1 MNRARSGRPRVT
13 RDVQVTAE
21 DHVFYPWSAQGGPN
35 PVLITGASG
44 SWFWDETGARYLDFS
59 SQLVNVNIGHQHPDM
74 IEAVVAQARELATI
88 SPTVGNRARSELARL
103 VVERAPGDLN
113 RVLFTTGGAE
123 AVEHAV
129 RLARSYTGRT
139 KMLAAYR
146 SYHGGTGVAIGLT
159 GEPRRW
165 GAEPT
170 NVDVVRFFGPYLYRS
185 PWGARTPEE
194 ETAAALT
201 HLRQV
206 IEAEGPAHI
215 AGLIMETVVGTNGVL
230 VPPPGYL
237 AGVRALCDEF
247 GIVYIA
253 DEVMVGFGR
262 VGEWFAVDA
271 FEVAPDILT
280 FAKGV
285 NSGYVPLGGV
295 LIAERI
301 ARRYDDTPYPG
312 GLTYAGH
319 PLACAAGVASIGVF
333 ERDGILEHVRSV
345 GAQVLGKGLEE
356 LAARHP
362 SVGEVRG
369 LGYFWALELVRDPHT
384 REPLIPFAA
393 TGALAEPMNEVTA
406 AAKARGLW
414 PFNAGNRFQIA
425 PPLTTTAEEIR
436 LGLDIVDE
444 VLEVADRHVGT

>member
-1 MNRARSGRPRVT
+1 MV
-13 RDVQVTAE
+13 
-21 DHVFYPWSAQGGPN
+21 DHVFYPWSAQAELN
-35 PVLITGASG
+35 PVPITGASG
-44 SWFWDETGARYLDFS
+44 AYFWDDQGNRYLDFC
-59 SQLVNVNIGHQHPDM
+59 SQMVNVNIGHQHPD
-74 IEAVVAQARELATI
+74 IVAAIVAQAQVLTTI
-88 SPTVGNRARSELARL
+88 SPTMGNEVRSELARL
-103 VVERAPGDLN
+103 IVERAPGELN

-123 AVEHAV
+123 AIEHAV
-129 RLARSYTGRT
+129 RLARSFTGRT
-139 KMLAAYR
+139 KMLSAYR
-146 SYHGGTGVAIGLT
+146 SYHGGTGTAIGLT

-170 NVDVVRFFGPYLYRS
+170 NVDVVRFFGPYPYRS
-185 PWGARTPEE
+185 PWGTSSPEE
-194 ETAAALT
+194 ETAAALH

-206 IEAEGPAHI
+206 IELEGPQNI
-215 AGLIMETVVGTNGVL
+215 AGLILETVVGTNGVL
-230 VPPPGYL
+230 IPPPGYL

-262 VGEWFAVDA
+262 IGEWFAVRA
-271 FEVAPDILT
+271 FDVAPDLIT

-301 ARRYDDTPYPG
+301 AQRYDHTVYPG

-345 GAQVLGKGLEE
+345 GADVLGKGLHE
-356 LAARHP
+356 LATRHP

-369 LGYFWALELVRDPHT
+369 LGFFWALDLVRDPAT
-384 REPLIPFAA
+384 REPLVPFAA
-393 TGALAEPMNEVTA
+393 TGAAAEPMAKVTA

-425 PPLTTTAEEIR
+425 PPLTTSADELR
-436 LGLDIVDE
+436 LGLEIVDE
-444 VLEVADRHVGT
+444 VLAVADSYLR

>member
-1 MNRARSGRPRVT
+1 MV
-13 RDVQVTAE
+13 
-21 DHVFYPWSAQGGPN
+21 DHVFYPWSAQAELN
-35 PVLITGASG
+35 PAPITGAFG
-44 SWFWDETGARYLDFS
+44 SYFWDDTGKRYLDFS
-59 SQLVNVNIGHQHPDM
+59 SQLVNVNIGHQHPD
-74 IEAVVAQARELATI
+74 IVAAIVAQAQRLATI
-88 SPTVGNRARSELARL
+88 SPTVGNDVRSELARL
-103 VVERAPGDLN
+103 IVERAPGELN
-113 RVLFTTGGAE
+113 RILFTTGGAE

-170 NVDVVRFFGPYLYRS
+170 NVDVVRFFGPYPYRS
-185 PWGARTPEE
+185 PWGTAGPEE
-194 ETAAALT
+194 ETAAALA

-206 IEAEGPAHI
+206 IELEGPQHI
-215 AGLIMETVVGTNGVL
+215 AGLILETVVGTNGVL

-262 VGEWFAVDA
+262 VGEWFAVQA
-271 FEVAPDILT
+271 YGVEPDIIT

-295 LIAERI
+295 LMAERI
-301 ARRYDDTPYPG
+301 AQRYDHVTYPG

-319 PLACAAGVASIGVF
+319 PLACAAGVASIAVF
-333 ERDGILEHVRSV
+333 EREGILDHVRSV
-345 GAQVLGKGLEE
+345 GADVLGKGLRE

-369 LGYFWALELVRDPHT
+369 MGFFWALELVRDQRS

-393 TGALAEPMNEVTA
+393 AGADAEPMLAVTA
-406 AAKARGLW
+406 AAKTRGLW

-425 PPLTTTAEEIR
+425 PPLTTTADELR
-436 LGLDIVDE
+436 TGLEIVDE
-444 VLEVADRHVGT
+444 VLDVADGYLRMS

>member
-1 MNRARSGRPRVT
+1 MSA
-13 RDVQVTAE
+13 D
-21 DHVFYPWSAQGGPN
+21 DHVFYPWSVQGGPT
-35 PVLITGASG
+35 PPMITGASG
-44 SWFWDETGARYLDFS
+44 SWFWDEHGTKYLDFS
-59 SQLVNVNIGHQHPDM
+59 SQLVNVNIGHQHPDLVAAI
-74 IEAVVAQARELATI
+74 IEQARTLATI
-88 SPTVGNRARSELARL
+88 SPTVGNPARSELARL
-103 VVERAPGDLN
+103 ITERAPGQLN
-113 RVLFTTGGAE
+113 RILFTTGGAE

-129 RLARSYTGRT
+129 RLARSFTGRT

-146 SYHGGTGVAIGLT
+146 SYHGGTGTAIGLT

-170 NVDVVRFFGPYLYRS
+170 NVDVTRFFAPYPYRS
-185 PWGARTPEE
+185 PWGTTSPEE
-194 ETAAALT
+194 ETAAALA

-206 IEAEGPAHI
+206 IELEGPSHI
-215 AGLIMETVVGTNGVL
+215 AGLILETVVGTNGVL

-262 VGEWFAVDA
+262 VGEWFAVQAWDV
-271 FEVAPDILT
+271 EPDLIT

-301 ARRYDDTPYPG
+301 AQRYDDTLYPG

-319 PLACAAGVASIGVF
+319 PLACAAGVASIGIF
-333 ERDGILEHVRSV
+333 ERDGILDHVRTV
-345 GAQVLGKGLEE
+345 GADVFGKGLQE
-356 LAARHP
+356 LATRHP
-362 SVGEVRG
+362 SIGEVRG
-369 LGYFWALELVRDPHT
+369 LGFFWALELVRDPAT
-384 REPLIPFAA
+384 REPLVPFAA
-393 TGALAEPMNEVTA
+393 SGAAAEPMTRLTA
-406 AAKARGLW
+406 AAKARGVW

-425 PPLTTTAEEIR
+425 PPLTTSAEDLR
-436 LGLDIVDE
+436 TGLELVDQ
-444 VLEVADRHVGT
+444 VLEVADEYVR

>member
-1 MNRARSGRPRVT
+1 MA
-13 RDVQVTAE
+13 
-21 DHVFYPWSAQGGPN
+21 DHVFYPWSAQAELN
-35 PVLITGASG
+35 PVPITGAFG
-44 SWFWDETGARYLDFS
+44 SYFWDDTGKRYLDFS
-59 SQLVNVNIGHQHPDM
+59 SQMVNVNIGHQHPD
-74 IEAVVAQARELATI
+74 IVAAIVAQAQRLATI
-88 SPTVGNRARSELARL
+88 SPTVGNDVRSELARL
-103 VVERAPGDLN
+103 IVERAPGDLN
-113 RVLFTTGGAE
+113 RILFTTGGAE

-170 NVDVVRFFGPYLYRS
+170 NVDVVRFFGPYPYRS
-185 PWGARTPEE
+185 PWGTATPEE
-194 ETAAALT
+194 ETAAALR

-206 IEAEGPAHI
+206 IELEGPQHI
-215 AGLIMETVVGTNGVL
+215 AGLILETVVGTNGVL

-262 VGEWFAVDA
+262 VGEWFAVQA
-271 FEVAPDILT
+271 FGVEPDIIT

-295 LIAERI
+295 LMAERI
-301 ARRYDDTPYPG
+301 ARRYDHVVYPG

-319 PLACAAGVASIGVF
+319 PLACAAGVASIAVF
-333 ERDGILEHVRSV
+333 EREGILDHVRAV
-345 GAQVLGKGLEE
+345 GADVLGKGLRE
-356 LAARHP
+356 LAGRHP

-369 LGYFWALELVRDPHT
+369 LGFFWALELVRDH
-384 REPLIPFAA
+384 RDRQPLIPFAA
-393 TGALAEPMNEVTA
+393 TGADAEPMAAVTA

-425 PPLTTTAEEIR
+425 PPLTTTADELR
-436 LGLDIVDE
+436 TGLEIVDE
-444 VLEVADRHVGT
+444 VLDVADGYVDG

>member
-1 MNRARSGRPRVT
+1 MA
-13 RDVQVTAE
+13 
-21 DHVFYPWSAQGGPN
+21 DHVFYPWSAQAELN
-35 PVLITGASG
+35 PVPITGAFG
-44 SWFWDETGARYLDFS
+44 SYFWDDTGKRYLDFC
-59 SQLVNVNIGHQHPDM
+59 SQMVNVNIGHQHPD
-74 IEAVVAQARELATI
+74 IVAAIVAQAQRLATI
-88 SPTVGNRARSELARL
+88 SPTVGNDVRSELARL
-103 VVERAPGDLN
+103 IVERAPGDLN
-113 RVLFTTGGAE
+113 RILFTTGGAE

-170 NVDVVRFFGPYLYRS
+170 NVDVVRFFGPYPYRS
-185 PWGARTPEE
+185 PWGTATPEE
-194 ETAAALT
+194 ETAAALR

-206 IEAEGPAHI
+206 IELEGPQHI
-215 AGLIMETVVGTNGVL
+215 AGLILETVVGTNGVL

-262 VGEWFAVDA
+262 VGEWFAVQA
-271 FEVAPDILT
+271 FGVEPDIIT

-295 LIAERI
+295 LMAERI
-301 ARRYDDTPYPG
+301 ARRYDHVVYPG

-319 PLACAAGVASIGVF
+319 PLACAAGVASIAVF
-333 ERDGILEHVRSV
+333 EREGILDHVRAV
-345 GAQVLGKGLEE
+345 GADVLGKGLRE
-356 LAARHP
+356 LAGRHP

-369 LGYFWALELVRDPHT
+369 LGFFWALELVRDH
-384 REPLIPFAA
+384 RDRQPLIPFAA
-393 TGALAEPMNEVTA
+393 TGADAEPMAAVTA

-425 PPLTTTAEEIR
+425 PPLTTTADELR
-436 LGLDIVDE
+436 TGLEIVDE
-444 VLEVADRHVGT
+444 VLDVADRYVDG

>member
-1 MNRARSGRPRVT
+1 MA
-13 RDVQVTAE
+13 
-21 DHVFYPWSAQGGPN
+21 DHVFYPWSAQAELNTVP
-35 PVLITGASG
+35 ITGAFG
-44 SWFWDETGARYLDFS
+44 SYFWDDTGKRYLDFS
-59 SQLVNVNIGHQHPDM
+59 SQMVNVNIGHQHPD
-74 IEAVVAQARELATI
+74 IVAAIVAQAQRLATI
-88 SPTVGNRARSELARL
+88 SPTVGNDVRSELARL
-103 VVERAPGDLN
+103 IVERAPGDLN
-113 RVLFTTGGAE
+113 RILFTTGGAE

-170 NVDVVRFFGPYLYRS
+170 NVDVVRFFGPYPYRS
-185 PWGARTPEE
+185 PWGTATPEE
-194 ETAAALT
+194 ETAAALR

-206 IEAEGPAHI
+206 IELEGPQHI
-215 AGLIMETVVGTNGVL
+215 AGLILETVVGTNGVL

-262 VGEWFAVDA
+262 VGEWFAVQA
-271 FEVAPDILT
+271 FGVEPDIIT

-295 LIAERI
+295 LMAERI
-301 ARRYDDTPYPG
+301 AQRYDHVVYPG

-319 PLACAAGVASIGVF
+319 PLACAAGVASIAVF
-333 ERDGILEHVRSV
+333 EREGILDHVRAV
-345 GAQVLGKGLEE
+345 GADVLGKGLRE
-356 LAARHP
+356 LAGRHP

-369 LGYFWALELVRDPHT
+369 LGFFWALELVRDH
-384 REPLIPFAA
+384 RDRQPLIPFAA
-393 TGALAEPMNEVTA
+393 TGADAEPMAAVTA

-425 PPLTTTAEEIR
+425 PPLTTTADELR
-436 LGLDIVDE
+436 TGLEIVDE
-444 VLEVADRHVGT
+444 VLDVADGYVDG

>member
-1 MNRARSGRPRVT
+1 MT
-13 RDVQVTAE
+13 
-21 DHVFYPWSAQGGPN
+21 DHVFYPWAAQAELN
-35 PVLITGASG
+35 PPTIAGSSG
-44 SWFWDETGARYLDFS
+44 SYFWDDNGNRYLDFS

-74 IEAVVAQARELATI
+74 IAAIIAQAQLLTTI
-88 SPTVGNRARSELARL
+88 SPTVGNAARSELAGL
-103 VVERAPGDLN
+103 IVERAPGELN

-129 RLARSYTGRT
+129 RLARSFTGRT
-139 KMLAAYR
+139 KMLSAYR

-170 NVDVVRFFGPYLYRS
+170 NVDVVRFFGPYPYRS
-185 PWGARTPEE
+185 PWGTSTPEE

-206 IEAEGPAHI
+206 IELEGPQNI
-215 AGLIMETVVGTNGVL
+215 AGLILETVVGTNGVL
-230 VPPPGYL
+230 IPPPGYL

-262 VGEWFAVDA
+262 VGEWFAVQA
-271 FEVAPDILT
+271 FDVAPDLIA

-301 ARRYDDTPYPG
+301 AQRYDHTVYPG

-319 PLACAAGVASIGVF
+319 PLACAAGVASIGIY

-345 GAQVLGKGLEE
+345 GADVLGKGLQE
-356 LAARHP
+356 LATRHP
-362 SVGEVRG
+362 SVGEARG
-369 LGYFWALELVRDPHT
+369 LGFFWALDLVRDPRT

-393 TGALAEPMNEVTA
+393 AGAAAEPMAKVTA

-414 PFNAGNRFQIA
+414 PFTAGNRLQIA
-425 PPLTTTAEEIR
+425 PPLTTSADDLRI
-436 LGLDIVDE
+436 GLEIVDE
-444 VLEVADRHVGT
+444 VLEVADEYVA

>member
-1 MNRARSGRPRVT
+1 MV
-13 RDVQVTAE
+13 
-21 DHVFYPWSAQGGPN
+21 DHVFYPWSAQAELN
-35 PVLITGASG
+35 PVPITGASG
-44 SWFWDETGARYLDFS
+44 AYFWDDQGNRYLDFC
-59 SQLVNVNIGHQHPDM
+59 SQMVNVNIGHQHPD
-74 IEAVVAQARELATI
+74 IVAAIVAQAQVLTTI
-88 SPTVGNRARSELARL
+88 SPTMGNEVRSELARL
-103 VVERAPGDLN
+103 IVERAPGDLN
-113 RVLFTTGGAE
+113 RILFTTGGAE
-123 AVEHAV
+123 AIEHAV
-129 RLARSYTGRT
+129 RLARSFTGRT
-139 KMLAAYR
+139 KMLSAYR
-146 SYHGGTGVAIGLT
+146 SYHGGTGTAIGLT

-170 NVDVVRFFGPYLYRS
+170 NVDVVRFFGPYPYRS
-185 PWGARTPEE
+185 PWGTSSPEE
-194 ETAAALT
+194 ETAAALN

-206 IEAEGPAHI
+206 IELEGPQNI
-215 AGLIMETVVGTNGVL
+215 AGLILETVVGTNGVL
-230 VPPPGYL
+230 IPPPGYL

-262 VGEWFAVDA
+262 IGEWFAVRA
-271 FEVAPDILT
+271 FDVAPDLIT

-301 ARRYDDTPYPG
+301 AQRYDHTVYPG

-345 GAQVLGKGLEE
+345 GADVLGKGLHE
-356 LAARHP
+356 LATRHP

-369 LGYFWALELVRDPHT
+369 LGFFWALDLVRDPQT

-393 TGALAEPMNEVTA
+393 AGAAAEPMAKVTA

-425 PPLTTTAEEIR
+425 PPLTTSADELR
-436 LGLDIVDE
+436 LGLEIVDE
-444 VLEVADRHVGT
+444 VLEVADAYVR

>member
-1 MNRARSGRPRVT
+1 M
-13 RDVQVTAE
+13 
-21 DHVFYPWSAQGGPN
+21 DHVFYPWSAQAGVH
-35 PVLITGASG
+35 PVPVTGASG
-44 SWFWDETGARYLDFS
+44 SWFWDAEGKRYLDFS
-59 SQLVNVNIGHQHPDM
+59 SQLVNVNIGHQHPDVVAA
-74 IEAVVAQARELATI
+74 IVAQAGTLTTI
-88 SPTVGNRARSELARL
+88 SPTVGNEVRSELARL
-103 VVERAPGDLN
+103 IVERAPGQLN

-139 KMLAAYR
+139 KMLSAYR

-170 NVDVVRFFGPYLYRS
+170 NVDVIRFFGPYPYRS
-185 PWGARTPEE
+185 AWQCTTPEQ
-194 ETAAALT
+194 ETAAALR

-206 IEAEGPAHI
+206 IELEGPQHI
-215 AGLIMETVVGTNGVL
+215 AGLILESVVGTNGVL

-237 AGVRALCDEF
+237 AGVRELCDEF

-253 DEVMVGFGR
+253 DEVMAGFGR
-262 VGEWFAVDA
+262 VGEWFAVQA
-271 FEVAPDILT
+271 FDVAPDLIT

-301 ARRYDDTPYPG
+301 AARYDDTVYPG

-333 ERDGILEHVRSV
+333 EREGILDHVRTV
-345 GAQVLGKGLEE
+345 GSDVLGKGLRE
-356 LAARHP
+356 LASRHP

-369 LGYFWALELVRDPHT
+369 MGFFWALELVRDPQT
-384 REPLIPFAA
+384 REPLVPFAA
-393 TGALAEPMNEVTA
+393 SGAAAEPMSRVTA
-406 AAKARGLW
+406 AAKERGLW
-414 PFNAGNRFQIA
+414 PFVAANRLQIA
-425 PPLTTTAEEIR
+425 PPLTTSADELRTGMGI
-436 LGLDIVDE
+436 LDE
-444 VLEVADRHVGT
+444 VLAVADSYVGESAAQ

>member
-1 MNRARSGRPRVT
+1 MT
-13 RDVQVTAE
+13 
-21 DHVFYPWSAQGGPN
+21 DHVFYPWAAQAELN
-35 PVLITGASG
+35 PPTIAGSSG
-44 SWFWDETGARYLDFS
+44 SYFWDDNGNRYLDFS

-74 IEAVVAQARELATI
+74 IAAIIAQAQLLTTI
-88 SPTVGNRARSELARL
+88 SPTVGNAARSELAGL
-103 VVERAPGDLN
+103 IVERAPGELN

-129 RLARSYTGRT
+129 RLARSFTGRT
-139 KMLAAYR
+139 KMLSAYR

-170 NVDVVRFFGPYLYRS
+170 NVDVVRFFGPYPYRS
-185 PWGARTPEE
+185 PWGTSTPEE

-206 IEAEGPAHI
+206 IELEGPQNI
-215 AGLIMETVVGTNGVL
+215 AGLILETVVGTNGVL
-230 VPPPGYL
+230 IPPPGYL

-262 VGEWFAVDA
+262 VGEWFAVQA
-271 FEVAPDILT
+271 FDVAPDLIA

-301 ARRYDDTPYPG
+301 AQRYDHTVYPG

-319 PLACAAGVASIGVF
+319 PLACAAGVASIGIY

-345 GAQVLGKGLEE
+345 GADVLGKGLQE

-362 SVGEVRG
+362 SVGETRG
-369 LGYFWALELVRDPHT
+369 LGFFWALDLVRDPRT

-393 TGALAEPMNEVTA
+393 AGAAAEPMAKVTA

-414 PFNAGNRFQIA
+414 PFTAGNRLQIA
-425 PPLTTTAEEIR
+425 PPLTTSADDLRI
-436 LGLDIVDE
+436 GLEIVDE
-444 VLEVADRHVGT
+444 VLEVADEYVA

>member
-1 MNRARSGRPRVT
+1 MT
-13 RDVQVTAE
+13 
-21 DHVFYPWSAQGGPN
+21 DHVFYPWSVQASVDPVPIVGG
-35 PVLITGASG
+35 SG
-44 SWFWDETGARYLDFS
+44 SYFWDADGKRYLDFS
-59 SQLVNVNIGHQHPDM
+59 SQLVNLNIGHQHPEM
-74 IEAVVAQARELATI
+74 IAAIVAQAQRLATI
-88 SPTVGNRARSELARL
+88 SPTVGNEARSELARL
-103 VVERAPGDLN
+103 IVERAPGDLN
-113 RVLFTTGGAE
+113 RILFTTGGAE
-123 AVEHAV
+123 AIEHAV

-146 SYHGGTGVAIGLT
+146 SYHGGTGTAIGLT

-170 NVDVVRFFGPYLYRS
+170 NVDVVRFFGPYPYRS
-185 PWGARTPEE
+185 PWGTSTPEE
-194 ETAAALT
+194 ETAAALA

-206 IEAEGPAHI
+206 IELEGPQLI
-215 AGLIMETVVGTNGVL
+215 AGLILETVVGTNGVL

-237 AGVRALCDEF
+237 AGVRELCDEY

-262 VGEWFAVDA
+262 VGEWFAVQA
-271 FEVAPDILT
+271 FGVAPDIIT

-295 LIAERI
+295 LMAERI
-301 ARRYDDTPYPG
+301 ARRYDDTVYPG

-319 PLACAAGVASIGVF
+319 PLACAAGVASIGIF
-333 ERDGILEHVRSV
+333 EREGILDHVRTA
-345 GAQVLGKGLEE
+345 GADVLGKGLHD
-356 LAARHP
+356 LASRHP

-369 LGYFWALELVRDPHT
+369 LGFFWALDLVRDPAT
-384 REPLIPFAA
+384 REPLVPFGAA
-393 TGALAEPMNEVTA
+393 GAAAAPMGAVTA

-425 PPLTTTAEEIR
+425 PPLTTSADELRT
-436 LGLDIVDE
+436 GLEIVDE
-444 VLEVADRHVGT
+444 VLSVADGYVTG

>member
-1 MNRARSGRPRVT
+1 MNVT
-13 RDVQVTAE
+13 
-21 DHVFYPWSAQGGPN
+21 DHVFYPWAAQAELN
-35 PVLITGASG
+35 PATIIGSSGAY
-44 SWFWDETGARYLDFS
+44 FWDDSGNRYLDFS

-74 IEAVVAQARELATI
+74 IAAIIAQAQLLTTI
-88 SPTVGNRARSELARL
+88 SPTVGNAARSELARL
-103 VVERAPGDLN
+103 IVERAPGDLN

-129 RLARSYTGRT
+129 RLARSFTGRT

-170 NVDVVRFFGPYLYRS
+170 NVDVVRFFGPYPYRS
-185 PWGARTPEE
+185 PWGTSTPEE

-206 IEAEGPAHI
+206 IELEGPQNI
-215 AGLIMETVVGTNGVL
+215 AGLILETVVGTNGVL
-230 VPPPGYL
+230 IPPPGYL

-262 VGEWFAVDA
+262 VGEWFAVQA
-271 FEVAPDILT
+271 FDVAPDLIA

-301 ARRYDDTPYPG
+301 AQRYDHTVYPG

-319 PLACAAGVASIGVF
+319 PLACAAGVASIGIY

-345 GAQVLGKGLEE
+345 GADVLGKGLHE
-356 LAARHP
+356 LATRHP

-369 LGYFWALELVRDPHT
+369 LGFFWALDLVRDPRT

-393 TGALAEPMNEVTA
+393 AGAAAEPMAKVTA

-414 PFNAGNRFQIA
+414 PFSAGNRFQIA
-425 PPLTTTAEEIR
+425 PPLTTSADDLRI
-436 LGLDIVDE
+436 GLEIVDE
-444 VLEVADRHVGT
+444 VLEVADEYVA

>member
-1 MNRARSGRPRVT
+1 MV
-13 RDVQVTAE
+13 
-21 DHVFYPWSAQGGPN
+21 DHVFYPWSAQAELN
-35 PVLITGASG
+35 PVPITGASG
-44 SWFWDETGARYLDFS
+44 AYFWDDQGNRYLDFC
-59 SQLVNVNIGHQHPDM
+59 SQMVNVNIGHQHPD
-74 IEAVVAQARELATI
+74 IVAAIVAQAQVLTTI
-88 SPTVGNRARSELARL
+88 SPTMGNEVRSELARL
-103 VVERAPGDLN
+103 IVERAPGDLN
-113 RVLFTTGGAE
+113 RILFTTGGAE
-123 AVEHAV
+123 AIEHAV
-129 RLARSYTGRT
+129 RLARSFTGRT
-139 KMLAAYR
+139 KMLSAYR
-146 SYHGGTGVAIGLT
+146 SYHGGTGTAIGLT

-170 NVDVVRFFGPYLYRS
+170 NVDVVRFFGPYPYRS
-185 PWGARTPEE
+185 PWGTSSPEE
-194 ETAAALT
+194 EAAAALN

-206 IEAEGPAHI
+206 IELEGPQNI
-215 AGLIMETVVGTNGVL
+215 AGLILETVVGTNGVL
-230 VPPPGYL
+230 IPPPGYL

-262 VGEWFAVDA
+262 IGEWFAVRA
-271 FEVAPDILT
+271 FDVAPDLIT

-301 ARRYDDTPYPG
+301 AQRYDHTVYPG

-345 GAQVLGKGLEE
+345 GADVLGKGLHE

-369 LGYFWALELVRDPHT
+369 LGFFWALDLVRDPQT

-393 TGALAEPMNEVTA
+393 AGAAAEPMAKVTA

-425 PPLTTTAEEIR
+425 PPLTTSADELR
-436 LGLDIVDE
+436 LGLEIVDE
-444 VLEVADRHVGT
+444 VLEVADSYLR

>member
-1 MNRARSGRPRVT
+1 MKEANNLV
-13 RDVQVTAE
+13 
-21 DHVFYPWSAQGGPN
+21 DHVFYPWSAQAELN
-35 PVLITGASG
+35 PVPITGASG
-44 SWFWDETGARYLDFS
+44 AYFWDDQGNRYLDFC
-59 SQLVNVNIGHQHPDM
+59 SQMVNVNIGHQHPD
-74 IEAVVAQARELATI
+74 IVAAIVAQAQVLTTI
-88 SPTVGNRARSELARL
+88 SPTMGNEVRSELARL
-103 VVERAPGDLN
+103 IVERAPGDLN
-113 RVLFTTGGAE
+113 RILFTTGGAE
-123 AVEHAV
+123 AIEHAV
-129 RLARSYTGRT
+129 RLARSFTGRT
-139 KMLAAYR
+139 KMLSAYR
-146 SYHGGTGVAIGLT
+146 SYHGGTGTAIGLT

-170 NVDVVRFFGPYLYRS
+170 NVDVVRFFGPYPYRS
-185 PWGARTPEE
+185 PWGTSSLEE
-194 ETAAALT
+194 ETAAALN

-206 IEAEGPAHI
+206 IELEGPQNI
-215 AGLIMETVVGTNGVL
+215 AGLILETVVGTNGVL
-230 VPPPGYL
+230 IPPPGYL

-262 VGEWFAVDA
+262 IGEWFAVRA
-271 FEVAPDILT
+271 FDVAPDLIT

-301 ARRYDDTPYPG
+301 AQRYDYTVYPG

-345 GAQVLGKGLEE
+345 GADVLGKGLHE
-356 LAARHP
+356 LATRHP

-369 LGYFWALELVRDPHT
+369 LGFFWALDLVRDPQT
-384 REPLIPFAA
+384 REPLVPFAA
-393 TGALAEPMNEVTA
+393 AGAAAEPMAKVTA

-425 PPLTTTAEEIR
+425 PPLTTSADELR
-436 LGLDIVDE
+436 LGLEIVDE
-444 VLEVADRHVGT
+444 VLEVADAYVR

>member
-1 MNRARSGRPRVT
+1 MSGS
-13 RDVQVTAE
+13 
-21 DHVFYPWSAQGGPN
+21 DHVFYPWSAQAQVHPA
-35 PVLITGASG
+35 PITGAFG
-44 SWFWDETGARYLDFS
+44 SYFWDDTGKRYLDFS
-59 SQLVNVNIGHQHPDM
+59 SQLVNVNIGHQHPD
-74 IEAVVAQARELATI
+74 IVAAIVAQAQRLATI
-88 SPTVGNRARSELARL
+88 SPTVGNDVRSELARL
-103 VVERAPGDLN
+103 IVERAPGELN
-113 RVLFTTGGAE
+113 RILFTTGGAE

-170 NVDVVRFFGPYLYRS
+170 NVDVVRFFGPYPYRS
-185 PWGARTPEE
+185 PWGTATPEE
-194 ETAAALT
+194 ETAAALR

-206 IEAEGPAHI
+206 IELEGPQHI
-215 AGLIMETVVGTNGVL
+215 AGLILETVVGTNGVL

-262 VGEWFAVDA
+262 VGEWFAVQA
-271 FEVAPDILT
+271 FGVEPDIIT

-295 LIAERI
+295 LMAERI
-301 ARRYDDTPYPG
+301 AQRYDHVVYPG

-319 PLACAAGVASIGVF
+319 PLACAAGVASIAVF
-333 ERDGILEHVRSV
+333 EREGILDHVRAV
-345 GAQVLGKGLEE
+345 GADVLGKGLRE
-356 LAARHP
+356 LAGRHP

-369 LGYFWALELVRDPHT
+369 LGFFWALELVRDQGS
-384 REPLIPFAA
+384 RQPLIPFAA
-393 TGALAEPMNEVTA
+393 AGADAEPMAAVTA

-425 PPLTTTAEEIR
+425 PPLTTTADELR
-436 LGLDIVDE
+436 TGLEIVDE
-444 VLEVADRHVGT
+444 VLDVADGYVGS

>member
-1 MNRARSGRPRVT
+1 MKEANNLV
-13 RDVQVTAE
+13 
-21 DHVFYPWSAQGGPN
+21 DHVFYPWSAQAELN
-35 PVLITGASG
+35 PVPITGASG
-44 SWFWDETGARYLDFS
+44 AYFWDDQGNRYLDFC
-59 SQLVNVNIGHQHPDM
+59 SQMVNVNIGHQHPD
-74 IEAVVAQARELATI
+74 IVAAIVAQAQVLTTI
-88 SPTVGNRARSELARL
+88 SPTMGNEVRSELARL
-103 VVERAPGDLN
+103 IVERAPGDLN
-113 RVLFTTGGAE
+113 RILFTTGGAE
-123 AVEHAV
+123 AIEHAV
-129 RLARSYTGRT
+129 RLARSFTGRT
-139 KMLAAYR
+139 KMLSAYR
-146 SYHGGTGVAIGLT
+146 SYHGGTGTAIGLT

-170 NVDVVRFFGPYLYRS
+170 NVDVVRFFGPYPYRS
-185 PWGARTPEE
+185 PWGTSSLEE
-194 ETAAALT
+194 ETAAALN

-206 IEAEGPAHI
+206 IELEGPQNI
-215 AGLIMETVVGTNGVL
+215 AGLILETVVGTNGVL
-230 VPPPGYL
+230 IPPPGYL

-262 VGEWFAVDA
+262 IGEWFAVRA
-271 FEVAPDILT
+271 FDVAPDLIT

-301 ARRYDDTPYPG
+301 AQRYDHTVYPG

-345 GAQVLGKGLEE
+345 GADVLGKGLHE
-356 LAARHP
+356 LATRHP

-369 LGYFWALELVRDPHT
+369 LGFFWALDLVRDPQT
-384 REPLIPFAA
+384 REPLVPFAA
-393 TGALAEPMNEVTA
+393 AGAAAEPMAKVTA

-425 PPLTTTAEEIR
+425 PPLTTSADELR
-436 LGLDIVDE
+436 LGLEIVDE
-444 VLEVADRHVGT
+444 VLEVADAYVR

>member
-1 MNRARSGRPRVT
+1 MV
-13 RDVQVTAE
+13 
-21 DHVFYPWSAQGGPN
+21 DHVFYPWSAQAELN
-35 PVLITGASG
+35 PVPITGASG
-44 SWFWDETGARYLDFS
+44 AYFWDDQGNRYLDFC
-59 SQLVNVNIGHQHPDM
+59 SQMVNVNIGHQHPD
-74 IEAVVAQARELATI
+74 IVAAIVAQAQVLTTI
-88 SPTVGNRARSELARL
+88 SPTMGNEVRSELARL
-103 VVERAPGDLN
+103 IVERAPGELN

-123 AVEHAV
+123 AIEHAV

-139 KMLAAYR
+139 KMLSAYR
-146 SYHGGTGVAIGLT
+146 SYHGGTGTAIGLT

-170 NVDVVRFFGPYLYRS
+170 NVDVVRFFGPYPYRS
-185 PWGARTPEE
+185 PWGTSSPEE
-194 ETAAALT
+194 ETAAALH

-206 IEAEGPAHI
+206 IELEGPQNI
-215 AGLIMETVVGTNGVL
+215 AGLILETVVGTNGVL
-230 VPPPGYL
+230 IPPPGYL

-262 VGEWFAVDA
+262 IGEWFAVRA
-271 FEVAPDILT
+271 FDVAPDLIT

-301 ARRYDDTPYPG
+301 AQRYDHTVYPG

-345 GAQVLGKGLEE
+345 GADVLGKGLHE
-356 LAARHP
+356 LATRHP

-369 LGYFWALELVRDPHT
+369 LGFFWALDLVRDPAT
-384 REPLIPFAA
+384 REPLVPFAA
-393 TGALAEPMNEVTA
+393 TGAAAEPMAKVTA

-425 PPLTTTAEEIR
+425 PPLTTSADELR
-436 LGLDIVDE
+436 LGLEIVDE
-444 VLEVADRHVGT
+444 VLEVADSYLR

>member
-1 MNRARSGRPRVT
+1 MT
-13 RDVQVTAE
+13 
-21 DHVFYPWSAQGGPN
+21 DHVFYPWAAQAELN
-35 PVLITGASG
+35 PPAIVGSSG
-44 SWFWDETGARYLDFS
+44 SYFWDDSGNRYLDFS

-74 IEAVVAQARELATI
+74 VAAIIAQAQLLTTI
-88 SPTVGNRARSELARL
+88 SPTVGNAARSELAEL
-103 VVERAPGDLN
+103 IVERAPGDLN

-129 RLARSYTGRT
+129 RLARSFTGRT

-170 NVDVVRFFGPYLYRS
+170 NVDVVRFFGPYPYRS
-185 PWGARTPEE
+185 PWGTSTPEE

-206 IEAEGPAHI
+206 IELEGPQNI
-215 AGLIMETVVGTNGVL
+215 AGLILETVVGTNGVL
-230 VPPPGYL
+230 IPPPGYL

-262 VGEWFAVDA
+262 VGEWFAVQA
-271 FEVAPDILT
+271 FDVAPDLIA

-301 ARRYDDTPYPG
+301 AQRYDHTVYPG

-319 PLACAAGVASIGVF
+319 PLACAAGVASIGIF
-333 ERDGILEHVRSV
+333 ERDGILDHVRSV
-345 GAQVLGKGLEE
+345 GADVLGKGLQD
-356 LAARHP
+356 LTSRHP

-369 LGYFWALELVRDPHT
+369 LGFFWALDLVRDPQT

-393 TGALAEPMNEVTA
+393 AGAAAEPMAKVTA

-414 PFNAGNRFQIA
+414 PFSVGNRFQIA
-425 PPLTTTAEEIR
+425 PPLTTTADELRI
-436 LGLDIVDE
+436 GLAIVDE
-444 VLEVADRHVGT
+444 VLKVADEYVN

>member
-1 MNRARSGRPRVT
+1 MA
-13 RDVQVTAE
+13 
-21 DHVFYPWSAQGGPN
+21 DHVFYPWSAQAELN
-35 PVLITGASG
+35 PVPITGAFG
-44 SWFWDETGARYLDFS
+44 SYFWDDTGKRYLDFS
-59 SQLVNVNIGHQHPDM
+59 SQMVNVNIGHQHPD
-74 IEAVVAQARELATI
+74 IVAAIVAQAQRLATI
-88 SPTVGNRARSELARL
+88 SPTVGNDVRSELARL
-103 VVERAPGDLN
+103 IVERAPGALN
-113 RVLFTTGGAE
+113 RILFTTGGAE

-170 NVDVVRFFGPYLYRS
+170 NVDVVRFFGPYPYRS
-185 PWGARTPEE
+185 PWGTATPEE
-194 ETAAALT
+194 ETAAALR

-206 IEAEGPAHI
+206 IELEGPQHI
-215 AGLIMETVVGTNGVL
+215 AGLILETVVGTNGVL

-262 VGEWFAVDA
+262 VGEWFAVQA
-271 FEVAPDILT
+271 FGVEPDIIT

-295 LIAERI
+295 LMAERI
-301 ARRYDDTPYPG
+301 ARRYDHVVYPG

-319 PLACAAGVASIGVF
+319 PLACAAGVASIAVF
-333 ERDGILEHVRSV
+333 EREGILDHVRAV
-345 GAQVLGKGLEE
+345 GADVLGKGLRE
-356 LAARHP
+356 LAGRHP

-369 LGYFWALELVRDPHT
+369 LGFFWALELVRDH
-384 REPLIPFAA
+384 RDRQPLIPFAA
-393 TGALAEPMNEVTA
+393 TGADAEPMAAVTA

-425 PPLTTTAEEIR
+425 PPLTTTADELR
-436 LGLDIVDE
+436 TGLEIVDE
-444 VLEVADRHVGT
+444 VLDVADGYVDG

>member
-1 MNRARSGRPRVT
+1 MT
-13 RDVQVTAE
+13 
-21 DHVFYPWSAQGGPN
+21 DHVFYPWSAQASVDPVPIVGG
-35 PVLITGASG
+35 SG
-44 SWFWDETGARYLDFS
+44 SYFWDADGKRYLDFS
-59 SQLVNVNIGHQHPDM
+59 SQLVNLNIGHQHPEM
-74 IEAVVAQARELATI
+74 IAAIVAQAQRLTTI
-88 SPTVGNRARSELARL
+88 SPTVGNEARSELARL
-103 VVERAPGDLN
+103 IVERAPGDLN
-113 RVLFTTGGAE
+113 RILFTTGGAE
-123 AVEHAV
+123 AIEHAV

-146 SYHGGTGVAIGLT
+146 SYHGGTGTAIGLT

-170 NVDVVRFFGPYLYRS
+170 NVDVVRFFGPYPYRS
-185 PWGARTPEE
+185 PWGTSTPEE
-194 ETAAALT
+194 ETAAALA

-206 IEAEGPAHI
+206 IELEGPHLI
-215 AGLIMETVVGTNGVL
+215 AGLILETVVGTNGVL

-237 AGVRALCDEF
+237 AGVRELCDEY

-262 VGEWFAVDA
+262 VGEWFAVQA
-271 FEVAPDILT
+271 FGVAPDIIT

-295 LIAERI
+295 LMAERI
-301 ARRYDDTPYPG
+301 ARRYDDTVYPG

-319 PLACAAGVASIGVF
+319 PLACAAGVASIGIF
-333 ERDGILEHVRSV
+333 EREGILDHVRSS
-345 GAQVLGKGLEE
+345 GSDVLGKGLQD
-356 LAARHP
+356 LASRHP

-369 LGYFWALELVRDPHT
+369 LGFFWALDLVRDPAT
-384 REPLIPFAA
+384 REPLVPFGAA
-393 TGALAEPMNEVTA
+393 GAAAAPMGAVTA

-425 PPLTTTAEEIR
+425 PPLTTSADELRT
-436 LGLDIVDE
+436 GLEIVDE
-444 VLEVADRHVGT
+444 VLSVADGYVTG

>member
-1 MNRARSGRPRVT
+1 MT
-13 RDVQVTAE
+13 E
-21 DHVFYPWSAQGGPN
+21 HVFYPWSAQAELN
-35 PVLITGASG
+35 PVAITAASG
-44 SWFWDETGARYLDFS
+44 SYFWDDTGKRYLDFS
-59 SQLVNVNIGHQHPDM
+59 SQLVNVNIGHQHPDVVAA
-74 IEAVVAQARELATI
+74 IVAQAQRLTTI
-88 SPTVGNRARSELARL
+88 SPTVGNETRSELARL
-103 VVERAPGDLN
+103 IVERAPGDLN
-113 RVLFTTGGAE
+113 RILFTTGGAE

-170 NVDVVRFFGPYLYRS
+170 NVDVVRFFGPYPYRS
-185 PWGARTPEE
+185 PWNTASPEE
-194 ETAAALT
+194 ETAAALA

-206 IEAEGPAHI
+206 IELEGPQHI
-215 AGLIMETVVGTNGVL
+215 AGLILETVVGTNGVL

-262 VGEWFAVDA
+262 VGEWFAVQA
-271 FEVAPDILT
+271 FGVEPDLIT

-295 LIAERI
+295 LMAERI
-301 ARRYDDTPYPG
+301 AQRYDHVVYPG

-319 PLACAAGVASIGVF
+319 PLACAAGVASIAVF
-333 ERDGILEHVRSV
+333 ERDGILDHVRSV
-345 GAQVLGKGLEE
+345 GADVLGKGLRE
-356 LAARHP
+356 LAGRHP

-369 LGYFWALELVRDPHT
+369 LGFFWALELVRDPYT
-384 REPLIPFAA
+384 RQPLVAFAA
-393 TGALAEPMNEVTA
+393 AGAAAEPMAAVTA
-406 AAKARGLW
+406 AAKERGLW

-425 PPLTTTAEEIR
+425 PPLTTTADELRE
-436 LGLDIVDE
+436 GLEIVDE
-444 VLEVADRHVGT
+444 VLDIADGYVQVR

>member
-1 MNRARSGRPRVT
+1 MSGS
-13 RDVQVTAE
+13 
-21 DHVFYPWSAQGGPN
+21 DHVFYPWSAQAELN
-35 PVLITGASG
+35 PAPITGAFG
-44 SWFWDETGARYLDFS
+44 SYFWDETGKRYLDFS
-59 SQLVNVNIGHQHPDM
+59 SQLVNVNIGHQHPD
-74 IEAVVAQARELATI
+74 IVAAIVAQAQRLATI
-88 SPTVGNRARSELARL
+88 SPTVGNDVRSELARL
-103 VVERAPGDLN
+103 IVERAPGDLN
-113 RVLFTTGGAE
+113 RILFTTGGAE

-170 NVDVVRFFGPYLYRS
+170 NVDVVRFFGPYPYRS
-185 PWGARTPEE
+185 PWGTAGPEE
-194 ETAAALT
+194 ETAAALA

-206 IEAEGPAHI
+206 IELEGPQHI
-215 AGLIMETVVGTNGVL
+215 AGLILETVVGTNGVL

-262 VGEWFAVDA
+262 VGEWFAVQA
-271 FEVAPDILT
+271 FGVEPDIIT

-295 LIAERI
+295 LMAERI
-301 ARRYDDTPYPG
+301 AQRYDHVAYPG

-319 PLACAAGVASIGVF
+319 PLACAAGVASIAVF
-333 ERDGILEHVRSV
+333 EREEILDHVRTV
-345 GAQVLGKGLEE
+345 GADVLGKGLHE
-356 LAARHP
+356 LAGRHP

-369 LGYFWALELVRDPHT
+369 LGFFWALELVRNPRT
-384 REPLIPFAA
+384 RQPLVPFAA
-393 TGALAEPMNEVTA
+393 AGADAAPMAAVTA
-406 AAKARGLW
+406 AAKERGLW

-425 PPLTTTAEEIR
+425 PPLTTTADELRI
-436 LGLDIVDE
+436 GLEIVDE
-444 VLEVADRHVGT
+444 VLEVADGYVEAS

>member
-1 MNRARSGRPRVT
+1 M
-13 RDVQVTAE
+13 
-21 DHVFYPWSAQGGPN
+21 DHVFYPWSAQASVD
-35 PVLITGASG
+35 PVPITGAEG
-44 SWFWDETGARYLDFS
+44 SWFWDANGKRYLDFS
-59 SQLVNVNIGHQHPDM
+59 SQLVNVNIGHQHPDVV
-74 IEAVVAQARELATI
+74 EAIVAQARSLATI
-88 SPTVGNRARSELARL
+88 SPTVGNEARSELARL
-103 VVERAPGDLN
+103 IVERAPGELN

-129 RLARSYTGRT
+129 RLARSWTGRT
-139 KMLAAYR
+139 KMLSAYR
-146 SYHGGTGVAIGLT
+146 SYHGGTGTAIGLT

-170 NVDVVRFFGPYLYRS
+170 NVDVVRFFGPYPYRS
-185 PWGARTPEE
+185 AWGATTPEE
-194 ETAAALT
+194 ESQAALR

-206 IEAEGPAHI
+206 IELEGPQHI

-253 DEVMVGFGR
+253 DEVMAGFGR
-262 VGEWFAVDA
+262 VGEWFAVRA
-271 FEVAPDILT
+271 FDVAPDLIT

-301 ARRYDDTPYPG
+301 AERYDHTVYPG

-319 PLACAAGVASIGVF
+319 PLACASGVASIKVF
-333 ERDGILEHVRSV
+333 ERDGILDHVRTV
-345 GAQVLGKGLEE
+345 GADVLGKGLQD
-356 LAARHP
+356 LATRHP

-369 LGYFWALELVRDPHT
+369 LGFFWALELVRDRGT

-393 TGALAEPMNEVTA
+393 TGAAAEPMRRVTA
-406 AAKARGLW
+406 AAKQRGVW
-414 PFNAGNRFQIA
+414 PFSVANRLQIA
-425 PPLTTTAEEIR
+425 PPLTTSAEDLR
-436 LGLDIVDE
+436 LGLEILDE
-444 VLEVADRHVGT
+444 ALTVADGCVRST

>member
-1 MNRARSGRPRVT
+1 M
-13 RDVQVTAE
+13 TAD
-21 DHVFYPWSAQGGPN
+21 DHVFYPWSVQGGPN
-35 PVLITGASG
+35 PVAITGASG
-44 SWFWDETGARYLDFS
+44 SWFWDENGKRYLDFS
-59 SQLVNVNIGHQHPDM
+59 SQLVNVNIGHQHPDL
-74 IEAVVAQARELATI
+74 IEAIVAQARELTTI

-103 VVERAPGDLN
+103 IVERAPGDLN

-129 RLARSYTGRT
+129 RLARSFTGRT

-170 NVDVVRFFGPYLYRS
+170 NVDVVRFFGPYPYRS
-185 PWGARTPEE
+185 PWDTTTQEE
-194 ETAAALT
+194 ETAAALK

-206 IEAEGPAHI
+206 IELEGPADI
-215 AGLIMETVVGTNGVL
+215 AGLILETVVGTNGVL

-271 FEVAPDILT
+271 FGVAPDLIT

-295 LIAERI
+295 VIAERI
-301 ARRYDDTPYPG
+301 AQRYDRTLYPG

-319 PLACAAGVASIGVF
+319 PLACAAGVASIAIF
-333 ERDGILEHVRSV
+333 EREGILDHVRSV
-345 GAQVLGKGLEE
+345 GADVLGKGLRE
-356 LAARHP
+356 LSARHP

-369 LGYFWALELVRDPHT
+369 LGFFWALELVRDPRT

-393 TGALAEPMNEVTA
+393 AGAAAEPMAVITA
-406 AAKARGLW
+406 AAKERGLW

-425 PPLTTTAEEIR
+425 PPLTTSAEEIR
-436 LGLDIVDE
+436 TGLDIVDA
-444 VLEVADRHVGT
+444 VLEIADDYVETR

>member
-1 MNRARSGRPRVT
+1 MA
-13 RDVQVTAE
+13 
-21 DHVFYPWSAQGGPN
+21 DHVFYPWSAQAELN
-35 PVLITGASG
+35 PVPITGAFG
-44 SWFWDETGARYLDFS
+44 SYFWDDTGKRYLDFC
-59 SQLVNVNIGHQHPDM
+59 SQMVNVNIGHQHPD
-74 IEAVVAQARELATI
+74 IVAAIVAQAQRLATI
-88 SPTVGNRARSELARL
+88 SPTVGNDVRSELARL
-103 VVERAPGDLN
+103 IVERAPGDLN
-113 RVLFTTGGAE
+113 RILFTTGGAE

-170 NVDVVRFFGPYLYRS
+170 NVDVVRFFGPYPYRS
-185 PWGARTPEE
+185 PWGTATPEE
-194 ETAAALT
+194 ETAAALR

-206 IEAEGPAHI
+206 IELEGPQHI
-215 AGLIMETVVGTNGVL
+215 AGLILETVVGTNGVL

-262 VGEWFAVDA
+262 VGEWFAVQA
-271 FEVAPDILT
+271 FGVEPDIIT

-295 LIAERI
+295 LMAERI
-301 ARRYDDTPYPG
+301 ARRYDHVVYPG

-319 PLACAAGVASIGVF
+319 PLACAAGVASIAVF
-333 ERDGILEHVRSV
+333 EREGILDHVRAV
-345 GAQVLGKGLEE
+345 GADVLGKGLRE
-356 LAARHP
+356 LAGRHP

-369 LGYFWALELVRDPHT
+369 LGFFWALELVRDH
-384 REPLIPFAA
+384 RDRQPLIPFAA
-393 TGALAEPMNEVTA
+393 TGADAEPMAAVTA

-425 PPLTTTAEEIR
+425 PPLTTTADELR
-436 LGLDIVDE
+436 TGLEIVDE
-444 VLEVADRHVGT
+444 VLDVADGYVDG